1 MKQFLDRKG
10 WVYEF
15 RWFFAFLF
23 ILLTIMLYHD
33 LTGRRMFTTSS
44 QQQWNS
50 SGPGYHK

>member
-1 MKQFLDRKG
+1 MKHFLDKNS

-15 RWFFAFLF
+15 RWFLVLAF
-23 ILLTIMLYHD
+23 ILLSVMMYHD
-33 LTGRRMFTTSS
+33 FTGRRMFTTSS